1 MSLQREK
8 GARKSAFGFPA
19 EAVER
24 CRATDGNAYNDFCCA
39 RRVVCGFGGGA
50 TRPLEWR
57 SWLGLAQGPHKHWLA
72 GQGCDAIRIERSAMM
87 LQQRGI

>member
-1 MSLQREK
+1 MLTTIFVAL
-8 GARKSAFGFPA
+8 GGWFVALA
-19 EAVER
+19 
-24 CRATDGNAYNDFCCA
+24 
-39 RRVVCGFGGGA
+39 GGA